1 MQISFLASTTA
12 AKKKEYISTKKIPF
26 LQDHT
31 ILFITQVMFKFVIYL
46 FTFIAFANANY
57 TTWSLVTDYTTYC
70 PQSTE
75 ITVNNSIITITG
87 PTTLTITGECTL
99 DYVATVE
106 AAPSS
111 IPSNVTVI
119 ESNGASKLNLRSLAG
134 AGLIAAIFIAF
145 I

>member
-1 MQISFLASTTA
+1 MFFKKIAFYCHPKRLADFFLASTTA
-12 AKKKEYISTKKIPF
+12 AKKYISTKNSF

-46 FTFIAFANANY
+46 FTFIAFATANY

-87 PTTLTITGECTL
+87 PTTLTITGECTRL
-99 DYVATVE
+99 CCYSRGSTFVY
-106 AAPSS
+106 
-111 IPSNVTVI
+111 
-119 ESNGASKLNLRSLAG
+119 SLKCHSHRV
-134 AGLIAAIFIAF
+134 
-145 I
+145 

>member
-1 MQISFLASTTA
+1 MFF
-12 AKKKEYISTKKIPF
+12 KKIAFYCHPKRLADFFFSQHHSCEKKVYKHQKF
-26 LQDHT
+26 LFTRSHHT
-31 ILFITQVMFKFVIYL
+31 FITQVMFKFVIYL
-46 FTFIAFANANY
+46 FTFIAFATANY

-111 IPSNVTVI
+111 IPQMSQ
-119 ESNGASKLNLRSLAG
+119 S
-134 AGLIAAIFIAF
+134 
-145 I
+145 